1 MRYRYHTLDVFTG
14 RVFGGNPLAV
24 FPDARGISG
33 ETMQAVAR
41 ELNLSETVFVLPP
54 EAGGTRRVRIFTPG
68 AELPFAGHP
77 TVGTAILLVALGEMP
92 GGEGEV
98 EIVLEEG
105 VGPVPVRVRVRGGVP
120 VSARFTAARPPEV
133 GAAAALAEL
142 ARMIGLD
149 VGDLADDWEPA
160 TASAGVPFT
169 VIPLRDVDALG
180 RARLDLAVW
189 ERVLSAG
196 EASHVYPIVP
206 AAPGGTVRVRMF
218 APNMGIAEDPAT
230 GAAAAALGGYL
241 ARGASDGTLRWTVEQ
256 GIEMGRPSRIELEAD
271 VENGAVA
278 RVRVGGSAVR
288 VSEGTMEIPSDES
301 AVTRAWEPVSFPGI
315 PAPVGAY
322 SRAVRAGDL
331 IFVSGQVPRDLETG
345 ELMGETLAEQTRGV
359 LHNVRR
365 VLEAAGASMDDI
377 VSVTAYLEDMSAWGE
392 FNTLYREAF
401 RPPYPSRTTLGA
413 SLHGVMV
420 EISVIAR
427 AP

>member
-33 ETMQAVAR
+33 EAMQAVAR

-68 AELPFAGHP
+68 GELPFAGHP
-77 TVGTAILLVALGEMP
+77 TVGTAILLVALGEVP

-98 EIVLEEG
+98 ELVLEEG

-120 VSARFTAARPPEV
+120 ESARFTAARPPEL
-133 GAAAALAEL
+133 APALERAEL
-142 ARMIGLD
+142 AAVLGLD
-149 VGDLADDWEPA
+149 VADLSDDWAPA
-160 TASAGVPFT
+160 VASAGVAFT

-180 RARLDLAVW
+180 RARLDRAAW
-189 ERVLSAG
+189 ERVLAPTD
-196 EASHVYPIVP
+196 ASHVYTIVP
-206 AAPGGTVRVRMF
+206 AAPGGTVRARMF
-218 APNMGIAEDPAT
+218 APGMGIAEDPAT

-241 ARGASDGTLRWTVEQ
+241 AQGIDQGAPRWTIEQ
-256 GIEMGRPSRIELEAD
+256 GVEMGRPSRIELEAD
-271 VENGAVA
+271 VEYANAV
-278 RVRVGGSAVR
+278 RVRVGGAAVR
-288 VSEGTMEIPSDES
+288 VSDGTMEIPSEG
-301 AVTRAWEPVSFPGI
+301 AAGRAWEPVGFPGI

-345 ELMGETLAEQTRGV
+345 ELMGSTLAEQTRGV
-359 LHNVRR
+359 LENVRR
-365 VLEAAGASMDDI
+365 VLEAAGAGMDDI

-392 FNTLYREAF
+392 FNELYRAAF

-420 EISVIAR
+420 EISVIAK

>member
-33 ETMQAVAR
+33 EAMQAVAR

-68 AELPFAGHP
+68 GELPFAGHP
-77 TVGTAILLVALGEMP
+77 TVGTAILLVALGEVP

-98 EIVLEEG
+98 ELVLEEG

-120 VSARFTAARPPEV
+120 ESARFTAARPPEL
-133 GAAAALAEL
+133 APAPERAEL
-142 ARMIGLD
+142 AAVLGLD
-149 VGDLADDWEPA
+149 VADLSDDWAPA
-160 TASAGVPFT
+160 VASAGVAFT

-180 RARLDLAVW
+180 RARLDRAAW
-189 ERVLSAG
+189 ERVLAPTD
-196 EASHVYPIVP
+196 ASHVYTIVP
-206 AAPGGTVRVRMF
+206 AAPGGTVRARMF
-218 APNMGIAEDPAT
+218 APGMGIAEDPAT

-241 ARGASDGTLRWTVEQ
+241 AQGIDQGAPRWTIEQ
-256 GIEMGRPSRIELEAD
+256 GVEMGRPSRIELEAD
-271 VENGAVA
+271 VEYANAV
-278 RVRVGGSAVR
+278 RVRVGGAAVR
-288 VSEGTMEIPSDES
+288 VSDGTMEIPSEG
-301 AVTRAWEPVSFPGI
+301 AAGRAWEPVGFPGI

-345 ELMGETLAEQTRGV
+345 ELMGSTLAEQTRGV
-359 LHNVRR
+359 LENVRR
-365 VLEAAGASMDDI
+365 VLEAAGAGMDDI

-392 FNTLYREAF
+392 FNELYRAAF

-420 EISVIAR
+420 EISVIAK